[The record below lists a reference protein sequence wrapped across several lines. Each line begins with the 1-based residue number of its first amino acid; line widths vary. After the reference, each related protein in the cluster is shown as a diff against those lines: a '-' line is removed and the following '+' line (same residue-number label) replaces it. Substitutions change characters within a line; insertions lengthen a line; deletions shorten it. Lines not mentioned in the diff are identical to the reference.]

1 MSAWITATLVANG
14 YHSSSVESS
23 SIVAE
28 VILDS
33 RISHLERER
42 GREGGR
48 EGGAKQERSEFQLIP
63 PTLTLRSS
71 KERVK

>member
-42 GREGGR
+42 GGGRGEGGR
-48 EGGAKQERSEFQLIP
+48 EGPNKREVNSN
-63 PTLTLRSS
+63 
-71 KERVK
+71 

>member
-1 MSAWITATLVANG
+1 MAWITATLVANG

-33 RISHLERER
+33 RISYLERER
-42 GREGGR
+42 GGGR
-48 EGGAKQERSEFQLIP
+48 GEGRAKQERSEFQLIP
-63 PTLTLRSS
+63 PTLTLRLS

>member
-42 GREGGR
+42 GEGGEGGREGGR
-48 EGGAKQERSEFQLIP
+48 EGGEGGGREGPNKREVNSN
-63 PTLTLRSS
+63 
-71 KERVK
+71 